1 MKYRVMLIE
10 SDQGFAV
17 CCPAMPGCWSQGHTE
32 AEALDNIQDAIR
44 DYLTVREE
52 IEREQAVAEG
62 ATVRVREVELATA

>member
-17 CCPAMPGCWSQGHTE
+17 CCPAMPGCWSQGRTE
-32 AEALDNIQDAIR
+32 AEALENIQDAIR
-44 DYLTVREE
+44 NYLEVREE
-52 IEREQAVAEG
+52 IEREQAAADG